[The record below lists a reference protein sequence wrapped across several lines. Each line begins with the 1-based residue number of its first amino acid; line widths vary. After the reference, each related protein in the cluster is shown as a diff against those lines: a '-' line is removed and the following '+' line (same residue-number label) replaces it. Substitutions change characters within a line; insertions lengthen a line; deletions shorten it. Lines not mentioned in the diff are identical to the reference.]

1 MKVTQISEH
10 VWSLKTWL
18 IIPVHVWLV
27 KDENGGFSLVDAG
40 IPSMAKGISACLKSP
55 GGGPLE
61 RILLTH
67 GHSDHVGAIPRLLKD
82 AAPSSLPVYAHRVEI
97 PYMEGDVAYPRRK
110 KAAASVAR
118 GLAQPL
124 PEDGDGRPLAIGGL
138 TPLLAP
144 GHSPGHVVYYHE
156 RDRVLLAGDL
166 FTSKKG
172 KLRRPM
178 PAFTADMRE
187 AVQSSLL
194 LRELDP
200 VHLEV
205 CHGDPV
211 LRPAEQLDG
220 YLRANGYSGTGVERA
235 PAGDHDGRREG
246 RGI

>member
-10 VWSLKTWL
+10 VWSLKIWL

-27 KDENGGFSLVDAG
+27 KDDNGGFTLVDAG
-40 IPSMAKGISACLKSP
+40 IPLMANGILARLESL
-55 GGGPLE
+55 GGGSLE

-67 GHSDHVGAIPRLLKD
+67 GHSDHVGAIPQLLKD
-82 AAPSSLPVYAHRVEI
+82 AAATLPVYAHRIEI

-110 KAAASVAR
+110 KAAASIAR
-118 GLAQPL
+118 GVTQAL
-124 PEDGDGRPLAIGGL
+124 PEDGDGRLLAIGGL

-178 PAFTADMRE
+178 PMFTADMRE
-187 AVQSSLL
+187 AVRSSRL

-211 LRPAEQLDG
+211 LRPAEQLDE
-220 YLRANGYSGTGVERA
+220 YLRENA
-235 PAGDHDGRREG
+235 PKNLDM
-246 RGI
+246 

>member
-1 MKVTQISEH
+1 MKVTQVSEH
-10 VWSLKTWL
+10 VWSLKIWL

-27 KDENGGFSLVDAG
+27 KDENGGFTLVDAG
-40 IPSMAKGISACLKSP
+40 IPAMTKGIRACLESL
-55 GGGPLE
+55 GGWPLA

-67 GHSDHVGAIPRLLKD
+67 GHSDHVGAIPQLLKD
-82 AAPSSLPVYAHRVEI
+82 AAPSSVPVYAHRIEI
-97 PYMEGDVAYPRRK
+97 PYMEGDLAYPRRK

-118 GLAQPL
+118 GVAQAL
-124 PEDGDGRPLAIGGL
+124 PEDGDGRLLTIGGL

-156 RDRVLLAGDL
+156 KDRVLLAGDL

-178 PAFTADMRE
+178 PMFTANMRE

-211 LRPAEQLDG
+211 LRPAEQLDE
-220 YLRANGYSGTGVERA
+220 YLRANAHGTTGKSMDSDAGTGA
-235 PAGDHDGRREG
+235 
-246 RGI
+246 